1 MSVFDEGIE
10 SWDNFIG
17 YNKPKWW
24 LLLMNVIIKTWMA
37 TVGGEIKDEF
47 TIVRLENKE
56 GVNEVVKR

>member
-1 MSVFDEGIE
+1 
-10 SWDNFIG
+10 
-17 YNKPKWW
+17 
-24 LLLMNVIIKTWMA
+24 MNVIIKTWMA